1 MDIANVSINA
11 DLHKQWALCHHVVF
25 DDFQTLRQK
34 LKSSCTAEQFGSL
47 HTEWIPSFIVELDQ
61 YIRNLEL
68 ANDLR
73 LAERAPRIP
82 CKPETLARLKYALG
96 TVKSVD
102 DLQVN
107 GPQISRDFEFEFS
120 LIHQWYI
127 GLCGGGDEVATPL
140 GSPQETGFDVTKKM
154 LQQHTGKKSLTN
166 INQAF
171 ASRKF
176 NFTKRGKT
184 YWYSYTEVLPVLQS
198 HGRTR
203 RENWPPTIH
212 GLEKQKETAKKQEKI

>member
-47 HTEWIPSFIVELDQ
+47 QTGWIPSFIVELDQ

-96 TVKSVD
+96 TVRSVD

-120 LIHQWYI
+120 LIHQWYL
-127 GLCGGGDEVATPL
+127 GLCGGENLPDPPDLVVDSDYSEPYTKSELALMFEVSNRTIARRIKDGTIPIMPGTAQNARRVRVHCDHWPKGL
-140 GSPQETGFDVTKKM
+140 KLPHERKNKIPA
-154 LQQHTGKKSLTN
+154 GK
-166 INQAF
+166 A
-171 ASRKF
+171 
-176 NFTKRGKT
+176 KR
-184 YWYSYTEVLPVLQS
+184 
-198 HGRTR
+198 
-203 RENWPPTIH
+203 
-212 GLEKQKETAKKQEKI
+212 